1 MGVAVS
7 EVVDGENVCE
17 DRALVMKGKKGKIYS
32 GFNRSFSSSVKQ
44 HGYVDDKPSASTS
57 FLRTWFFF
65 SAFFQSSWF
74 FFGYLR

>member
-7 EVVDGENVCE
+7 KVVDGENVCE

-32 GFNRSFSSSVKQ
+32 GFNRSFSSKQ

-57 FLRTWFFF
+57 FLRT
-65 SAFFQSSWF
+65 
-74 FFGYLR
+74 